1 MMKTTPKQKAF
12 TLIELLVVIA
22 IIAILAAVLLP
33 VLSNA
38 KQRADQ
44 VYCLNNLRQWA
55 LAFHMYGE
63 DNQDYVPE
71 EGNIGQPINWI
82 GGGNSTPNLTLAW
95 YNIIP
100 PEVGSPSLIQL
111 YGGFGHPPAQPL
123 PSSHSLF
130 SCPSCALPS
139 AAAGYR
145 TPVPQVTTAFFMYG
159 ENNRLC
165 VNWSTRYDS
174 SGNPTGVQQTKMMNI
189 KIPSQTVFMAEVDPN
204 STNSGVPVPP
214 AQSVATA
221 YYVAP
226 RHMKNKIENLAMTDG
241 SAISART
248 NLFWETQGMANGAPS
263 NNGGPEW
270 AAGRQIHWYPSP
282 TTPN

>member
-1 MMKTTPKQKAF
+1 MMKTTPARLKAF

-38 KQRADQ
+38 KQRGDQ
-44 VYCLNNLRQWA
+44 IYCLNNLRQWA
-55 LAFHMYGE
+55 LAFRMYGE
-63 DNQDYVPE
+63 DNRDYVPE
-71 EGNIGQPINWI
+71 EGNIGNPINWNM
-82 GGGNSTPNLTLAW
+82 GGMPNLTLAW

-100 PEVGSPSLIQL
+100 PEIGSPSLIQL
-111 YGGFGHPPAQPL
+111 YGGFGHPPQQPL
-123 PSSHSLF
+123 PGSHSLF
-130 SCPSCALPS
+130 SCPSCPPPNPAV
-139 AAAGYR
+139 GYKV
-145 TPVPQVTTAFFMYG
+145 PLPQVTTAFFMYG

-165 VNWSTRYDS
+165 VNWSSRYDS
-174 SGNPTGVQQTKMMNI
+174 SGNPTGVLQTKMTNI
-189 KIPSQTVFMAEVDPN
+189 KLPSQTVFMAEVDPN
-204 STNSGVPVPP
+204 ATNNGVPVPP

-241 SAISART
+241 SSISAHT
-248 NLFWETQGMANGAPS
+248 NLFWEPPSMANGTPA
-263 NNGGPEW
+263 NNGGNEW
-270 AAGRQIHWYPSP
+270 KAGRQIYWYPSP